1 MTAKELYQKIESL
14 AGDIEFEYNGL
25 HGAICLFGPDD
36 ISISYGSE
44 ERSHKSIENAMND
57 RLYSGKSLC
66 EIADKL
72 EMW

>member
-14 AGDIEFEYNGL
+14 SGDIEFEYNGL
-25 HGAICLFGPDD
+25 HGAVCPFGKDD

-44 ERSHKSIENAMND
+44 ERSHTSVESAMND
-57 RLYSGKSLC
+57 RLYSGKSLY